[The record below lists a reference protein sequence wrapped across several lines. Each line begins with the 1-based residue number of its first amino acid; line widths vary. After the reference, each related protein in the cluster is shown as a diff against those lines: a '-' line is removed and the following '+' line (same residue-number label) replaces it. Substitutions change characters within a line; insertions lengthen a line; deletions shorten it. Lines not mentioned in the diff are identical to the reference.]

1 MGTPVRTSMD
11 TASVA
16 GAQSCTEHAK
26 TLLTTLKS
34 VLNKDKP
41 TLFHGFKCADLDTEV
56 IPNSSTVA
64 ACQPYEDTTCSD
76 QRRSSFNETDCLAS
90 MREDLRHYQDKLAEY
105 AESLSKFDAVTELKP
120 ILISVRDLQQ
130 NCPPLSTNE
139 TEKSPTNS
147 PGPVDSFEERMSLCK
162 QLKGFH
168 LRAVTMNR
176 ALGYVSAG
184 DYKR

>member
-1 MGTPVRTSMD
+1 MD

-34 VLNKDKP
+34 VLNKVSNDSEADRAADLTPVHTACEYGFYIPTQDKP

-64 ACQPYEDTTCSD
+64 ACQPYEVRQKKPNKREFVTSLFSVQMVSHTVYNL
-76 QRRSSFNETDCLAS
+76 FEPFCLLFVS
-90 MREDLRHYQDKLAEY
+90 EQ
-105 AESLSKFDAVTELKP
+105 
-120 ILISVRDLQQ
+120 
-130 NCPPLSTNE
+130 
-139 TEKSPTNS
+139 S